1 VVRKTGEYREKD
13 KKKVVQRGMQRHLAA
28 IEGLHGDGIRA
39 KVGDLAEDEA
49 LLQVRS
55 PDLLALIHA

>member
-1 VVRKTGEYREKD
+1 
-13 KKKVVQRGMQRHLAA
+13 MQRHLAA

-49 LLQVRS
+49 LLQVRG